1 MKDLEKCKQMDPRI
15 KPLVIGDL
23 VAKIPIIQGGM
34 GIGVSLSRLAGAVA
48 KEGAI
53 GIISTAQIGFTEED
67 YDKNPEEAN
76 LKAIKKHIDKARE
89 IAPKGIIGVN
99 IMVATKNY
107 ARYVKAAIEAGIDM
121 IISGAGLPL
130 ELPKLSKGS
139 NTKIIPIVSSL
150 KGTKLILKMWKTK
163 DDKIPDAIIVEG
175 PLAGGHLG
183 FKSEDLDD
191 IDSLNYEEEIKSIIE
206 YVKEYSDEHGQKIPV
221 ITAGGIDTKE
231 KFLHQLE
238 IGADGVQIATKFI
251 TTEECDASDKYKQ
264 AYIDSTEEDIVI
276 VKSPVG
282 MPGRAIKNKFMDKV
296 KVQRVPAVRCK
307 GCVTPCKPATTPY
320 CISEALINAAKGNIE
335 EGLLFCGAF
344 AYKENRIR
352 TVKDVIAEFVY

>member
-1 MKDLEKCKQMDPRI
+1 MNDSEKC

-23 VAKIPIIQGGM
+23 VAKVPIIQGGM

-53 GIISTAQIGFTEED
+53 GVISTAQIGFLED
-67 YDKNPEEAN
+67 DYNENPEEAN
-76 LKAIKKHIDKARE
+76 LKAIKKHVQKARE

-107 ARYVKAAIEAGIDM
+107 ARYVKAAIEAGIDL

-163 DDKIPDAIIVEG
+163 DDKLPDAIIIEG
-175 PLAGGHLG
+175 PEAGGHLG
-183 FKSEDLDD
+183 FKPEDLDD
-191 IDSLNYEEEIKSIIE
+191 IPALNYEEEIKSIIE
-206 YVKEYSDEHGQKIPV
+206 YVKEYSEEQGTKIPV
-221 ITAGGIDTKE
+221 ITAGGIDTRE

-238 IGADGVQIATKFI
+238 LGADGVQISTKFV
-251 TTEECDASDKYKQ
+251 TTEECDASDAFKQ
-264 AYIDSTEEDIVI
+264 AYINCKEEDIVI

-282 MPGRAIKNKFMDKV
+282 MPGRAIRNSFMNRV
-296 KVQRVPAVRCK
+296 KTERVPAKKCK
-307 GCVTPCKPATTPY
+307 ACVTPCKPATTPY
-320 CISEALINAAKGNIE
+320 CITEALINAVKGNLE
-335 EGLLFCGAF
+335 EGLIFCGAY
-344 AYKENRIR
+344 AYKENRIK
-352 TVKDVIAEFVY
+352 TVKEVIAEFAY